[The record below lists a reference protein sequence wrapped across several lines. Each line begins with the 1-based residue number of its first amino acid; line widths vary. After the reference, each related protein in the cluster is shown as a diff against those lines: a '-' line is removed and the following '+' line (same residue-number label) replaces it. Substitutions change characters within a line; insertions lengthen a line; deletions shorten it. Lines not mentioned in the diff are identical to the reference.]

1 MRKKQNSAAAHR
13 CSPRED
19 GPDARIG
26 ITTPLISP
34 AAIHLSLM
42 LLSAGA
48 AGVSNRFKSFE
59 PHLLTTTY

>member
-1 MRKKQNSAAAHR
+1 MRTSVSLH
-13 CSPRED
+13 
-19 GPDARIG
+19 
-26 ITTPLISP
+26 PLISP
-34 AAIHLSLM
+34 AAAHLSLM

>member
-1 MRKKQNSAAAHR
+1 
-13 CSPRED
+13 
-19 GPDARIG
+19 
-26 ITTPLISP
+26 
-34 AAIHLSLM
+34 M